1 MAQSLATPIQ
11 PQGDMDDA
19 AIRRAA
25 QDYVESWYDGDAAR
39 LERCVHPDLVKRAVR
54 PNDSPSHPWPPG
66 DFLYEISAM
75 RLAQLTRHEPLPA
88 PERTDAVI
96 LLDRFENIASVKILG
111 ADDVEYLHVAKCN
124 GRWVIVNVLWGLRQ
138 GTPSSADDAAIM
150 RTAWDYVSGDAT
162 VERCLHPELAKRTV
176 GPIQAP
182 SPEWPSPSWPPGDKL
197 YHLSALGLA
206 QPFRPLTAP
215 PAEVANP
222 NRVTMLDRVENGASV
237 RTDGKDN
244 VDYLHIAM
252 WNGQWLIVNVLWELR
267 PEARPY

>member
-1 MAQSLATPIQ
+1 MAQSVATPTREQ
-11 PQGDMDDA
+11 VDA
-19 AIRRAA
+19 AIR
-25 QDYVESWYDGDAAR
+25 QTVLDYVESWYDGDAAR
-39 LERCVHPDLVKRAVR
+39 LERCVHPDLVKRVVR

-66 DFLYEISAM
+66 DFLYEMSAM
-75 RLAQLTRHEPLPA
+75 RLAQLTQHEPLPA
-88 PERTDAVI
+88 PERPHTVM
-96 LLDRFENIASVKILG
+96 LLDRFESIASVKILG
-111 ADDVEYLHVAKCN
+111 GDEVEYLHVARCD

-138 GTPSSADDAAIM
+138 GAPGDVEDAAIM
-150 RTAWDYVSGDAT
+150 RTVLDYASGDAR

-206 QPFRPLTAP
+206 QLFRPHTPP

-222 NRVTMLDRVENGASV
+222 NMTILDRVENGASV

-244 VDYLHIAM
+244 VDYLHIAR
-252 WNGQWLIVNVLWELR
+252 WNGQWLIVNVLWALR
-267 PEARPY
+267 PTAETA